1 MITLRSIYDPRGA
14 PYARRFLVERRW
26 PQGPRGPS
34 LHFEGWLKDIAPSD
48 ELCGWFANDRD
59 RWQEFRRRYFAE
71 LDSHPEAWRVLL
83 EEARHGAVELL
94 YDAHDTRH
102 NNAVAL
108 KEYLDSK
115 LFATPQAV

>member
-1 MITLRSIYDPRGA
+1 MITLRSVYDPCGA

-26 PQGPRGPS
+26 PQDPRRPP

-48 ELCGWFANDRD
+48 ELCGWFANDHGK
-59 RWQEFRRRYFAE
+59 WQEFRRRYFAE
-71 LDSHPEAWRVLL
+71 LDSRPEAWRILL

-94 YDAHDTRH
+94 YNVHDARY

-115 LFATPQAV
+115 LFAMTQVV